1 MRRYAAAS
9 GGRRLCAAWDRGIA
23 AAQSVAERDSHHL
36 QGSSSFVNLPD
47 LQHFRAALCAPRADN
62 RMNPSATQAEYI
74 QSAAERIRFTLVLPL
89 RRMIFYYHNDFHNRV
104 LLPGR

>member
-1 MRRYAAAS
+1 VV
-9 GGRRLCAAWDRGIA
+9 RGLEG
-23 AAQSVAERDSHHL
+23 VA
-36 QGSSSFVNLPD
+36 NLPD

-62 RMNPSATQAEYI
+62 RMNPSAAQAEYI

-89 RRMIFYYHNDFHNRV
+89 GLMIFYYHNGVHNKV